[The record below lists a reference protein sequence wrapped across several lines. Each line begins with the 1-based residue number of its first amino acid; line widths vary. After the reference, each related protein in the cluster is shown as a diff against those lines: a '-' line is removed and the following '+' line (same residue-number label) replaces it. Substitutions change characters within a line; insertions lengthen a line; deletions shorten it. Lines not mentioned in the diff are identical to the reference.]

1 MNLQTAVGHIFSQLD
16 HVVENI
22 RPSDYTRPSALLN
35 QSTVG
40 QHVRHTLEFFICL
53 KEGVPNGLVNYDKRK
68 RDKLIER
75 DPFFARQVI
84 RNLRDFIDTYSHNP
98 SLQLETNFGYDEA
111 DCQLIPS
118 NYLRELTY
126 NIEHAIHHMAIIRIG
141 IQELCDY
148 LPLPTDFGVA
158 SSTVRN
164 YQATH

>member
-1 MNLQTAVGHIFSQLD
+1 MNLQTAVGHIFTQLD

-22 RPSDYTRPSALLN
+22 RPSDYARPSELLN

-53 KEGVPNGLVNYDKRK
+53 KEGVPNGIVNYDKRK
-68 RDKLIER
+68 RDKLIEG
-75 DPFFARQVI
+75 DPHFARQVI
-84 RNLRDFIDTYSHNP
+84 RELQNFIDAYSYNP
-98 SLQLETNFGYDEA
+98 SLQLETHFGYEDEA
-111 DCQLIPS
+111 CQLVPS

-126 NIEHAIHHMAIIRIG
+126 NIEHAIHHMAIIRIA
-141 IQELCDY
+141 IRELCDY